1 MRHPGWRL
9 FRLAVPY
16 TRWMLLGVL
25 LGFAT
30 IASGIGLMATSGYL
44 IAAAALQPSIAD
56 LQIAIVGVRFFGISR
71 GILRYLERYVT
82 HEATFRLLAGLRTW
96 FYQAVEP
103 LAPARLMEY
112 RSGDLLARIVSDV
125 DTLQDFY
132 LRVLAPP
139 AVAILITLLI
149 AVLVGS
155 FGTLLGVIV
164 FTFLLLT
171 GIGLPFL
178 VRVSGRRTGQ
188 QIVQKQS
195 ELNTLLVEGIQGIS
209 DLLAFGQKQNYL
221 NRVRVQSEDTGKLQ
235 MHMARIS
242 GLEGS
247 LSGLMMNLATLS
259 VLFVA
264 IPMVSQGRLDGVF
277 LALLVLAV
285 MSSFEA
291 VLPLP
296 QAFQYLEKSLESGR
310 RLFAIVD
317 ARPAVLD
324 PTYPENAASGYEI
337 AAKGLGFSYTGNGP
351 SALSGISLDLSR
363 GRSVAIVGP
372 SGAGKSTLI
381 QLLLRFWDYSDGH
394 LFLDGYELRRYKQD
408 DVRKLIAV
416 VSQRAYLFNA
426 TVKENLLLAKPEATE
441 NELFAAAQQAQIHET
456 LLSLPDGYETWLG
469 EQGVLLSSGQR
480 QRLAIARA
488 ILQGAPVLI
497 LDEPTA
503 RLDALTG
510 RGVLEEIRRLAVGRA
525 TMIVT
530 HHLAGLE
537 SMDEIV
543 VLNEGRVVERGRH
556 HELMQLRGLYH
567 RMWVLQHKVI
577 SGGKT

>member
-82 HEATFRLLAGLRTW
+82 HEVTFRLLARLRTW

-139 AVAILITLLI
+139 AVAILIALLI

-155 FGTLLGVIV
+155 FSMLLAVIV
-164 FTFLLLT
+164 VAFLLLT

-178 VRVSGRRTGQ
+178 VRVLSRRTGQ

-195 ELNTLLVEGIQGIS
+195 ELNTVLVEGIQGIS

-221 NRVRVQSEDTGKLQ
+221 NKVRTLSENTGKLQ
-235 MHMARIS
+235 MRMARIS

-247 LSGLMMNLATLS
+247 LTGLMMNIAILS
-259 VLFVA
+259 VLFAA
-264 IPMVSQGRLDGVF
+264 IPMVAQGRLDGVF

-296 QAFQYLEKSLESGR
+296 QAFQYLEKSLESAR
-310 RLFAIVD
+310 RLFAITD
-317 ARPAVLD
+317 ARPAALD
-324 PTYPENAASGYEI
+324 PTSPENAPSGYEI
-337 AAKGLGFSYTGNGP
+337 NAKDLRFSYTVNGP
-351 SALSGISLDLSR
+351 SALSRISLDLSR

-381 QLLLRFWDYSDGH
+381 QLLLRFWDYNDGH
-394 LFLDGYELRRYKQD
+394 LFLDGCELRRYKQD

-416 VSQRAYLFNA
+416 VSQRAHLFNA
-426 TVKENLLLAKPEATE
+426 TVRENLLLAKPEATE
-441 NELFAAAQQAQIHET
+441 NELFAATQQAQIHET

-469 EQGVLLSSGQR
+469 EQGVRLSSGQR

-488 ILQGAPVLI
+488 ILQDTPFLI

-510 RGVLEEIRRLAVGRA
+510 RGVLEEVQRLAVGRA

-530 HHLAGLE
+530 HHLTGLE
-537 SMDEIV
+537 SVDEIV
-543 VLNEGRVVERGRH
+543 VLNEGRIVERGRH
-556 HELMQLRGLYH
+556 HELMQLGGLYH
-567 RMWVLQHKVI
+567 RMWTLQHEVI